1 MYKRLLILTEPIHQ
15 IFWQVPNLLELFH
28 NYCTLSNSTFPFLAS
43 ENLNPRRITAYKMED
58 YLTNSVTCNVIVNLI
73 V

>member
-28 NYCTLSNSTFPFLAS
+28 SYCTLSNSTFPFLAS
-43 ENLNPRRITAYKMED
+43 ENLNPRRITAYKRED
-58 YLTNSVTCNVIVNLI
+58 HLTNSVTCNVIVNLI